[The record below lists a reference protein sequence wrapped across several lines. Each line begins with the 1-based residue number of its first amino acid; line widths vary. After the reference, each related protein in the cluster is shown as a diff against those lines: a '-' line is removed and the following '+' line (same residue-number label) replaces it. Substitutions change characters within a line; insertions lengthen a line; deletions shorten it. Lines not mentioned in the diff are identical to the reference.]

1 MSRPERTAAAQAFYD
16 PAEAAKYSA
25 SARMGRT
32 QRHLAERAL
41 HLLDIRQ
48 PGALLLDFG
57 CGTGYSGAPL
67 ERAGH
72 AWVGL
77 DLSESMLRAAR
88 APGKRRDVLC
98 ADLGAPLW
106 LRRRVFDGAVS
117 ISAVQWLC
125 HATANGHDPAK
136 RVRTFFRGLKAVLVP
151 GARAVLQLY
160 PEQPEHMGEREGRA
174 RGERGASERG
184 AHRGPPGAARETAA
198 RAWEDRP
205 EPPPLPLRRR
215 AGMLRDAA
223 VAAGFSGAVL
233 SREVPHWRHGRTL
246 LASRP
251 RHARRRLPA
260 LRAVKEALPC
270 ADVAEP
276 GGGGGG
282 REEARSG
289 VGRRRRRREGGR
301 GSGQAP
307 ERGGCTRGRRRRK
320 AAASGGGRRWR
331 REAERREVR
340 VASESEKNRKS
351 ECFWVLRARLLVSS
365 SRSLSGAVF
374 YYFSLRLRH

>member
-48 PGALLLDFG
+48 PGALLLDLG

-160 PEQPEHMGEREGRA
+160 PEQPEHMGTLVVDYPR
-174 RGERGASERG
+174 SERSKKLFLVLTS
-184 AHRGPPGAARETAA
+184 PNQAAAA
-198 RAWEDRP
+198 AGG
-205 EPPPLPLRRR
+205 RRR
-215 AGMLRDAA
+215 AVESVGGGGGAKGGGGAGKRRKGAA
-223 VAAGFSGAVL
+223 A
-233 SREVPHWRHGRTL
+233 
-246 LASRP
+246 
-251 RHARRRLPA
+251 
-260 LRAVKEALPC
+260 
-270 ADVAEP
+270 P
-276 GGGGGG
+276 GGGGGAKRQRAAADG
-282 REEARSG
+282 GGGAKRK
-289 VGRRRRRREGGR
+289 GGR
-301 GSGQAP
+301 
-307 ERGGCTRGRRRRK
+307 
-320 AAASGGGRRWR
+320 
-331 REAERREVR
+331 
-340 VASESEKNRKS
+340 
-351 ECFWVLRARLLVSS
+351 
-365 SRSLSGAVF
+365 
-374 YYFSLRLRH
+374 

>member
-48 PGALLLDFG
+48 PGALLLDLG

-174 RGERGASERG
+174 RGEREGSASRPSRGSPRDGGPGLSLRPCPSAAAQGCFETRPSPPASAARCCLARCHTGGTVGPCSPLGLGTLVVDYPRSERSKKLFLVLTS
-184 AHRGPPGAARETAA
+184 PNQAAAA
-198 RAWEDRP
+198 AGG
-205 EPPPLPLRRR
+205 RRR
-215 AGMLRDAA
+215 AVESVGGGGGAKGGGGAGKRRKGAA
-223 VAAGFSGAVL
+223 A
-233 SREVPHWRHGRTL
+233 
-246 LASRP
+246 
-251 RHARRRLPA
+251 
-260 LRAVKEALPC
+260 
-270 ADVAEP
+270 P
-276 GGGGGG
+276 GGGGGAKRQRAAADG
-282 REEARSG
+282 GGGAKRK
-289 VGRRRRRREGGR
+289 GGR
-301 GSGQAP
+301 
-307 ERGGCTRGRRRRK
+307 
-320 AAASGGGRRWR
+320 
-331 REAERREVR
+331 
-340 VASESEKNRKS
+340 
-351 ECFWVLRARLLVSS
+351 
-365 SRSLSGAVF
+365 
-374 YYFSLRLRH
+374 